1 VIRPGKVIIMRPGPL
16 LADTIWPAIH
26 DPELHAIKDD
36 SNCSVQAL
44 STAIGSDGAVFEG
57 PELIITA
64 GTVAYD
70 HWGAIDVAV
79 NR

>member
-1 VIRPGKVIIMRPGPL
+1 VVRPGKVIVARPVPL
-16 LADTIWPAIH
+16 LVVAVWQAIQ
-26 DPELHAIKDD
+26 DPELHAIKDA

-70 HWGAIDVAV
+70 HWGATGVAV